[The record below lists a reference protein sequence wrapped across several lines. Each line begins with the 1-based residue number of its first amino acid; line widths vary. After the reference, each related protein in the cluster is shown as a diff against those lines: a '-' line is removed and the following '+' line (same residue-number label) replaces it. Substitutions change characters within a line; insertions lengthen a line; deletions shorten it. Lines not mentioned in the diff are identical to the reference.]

1 MGLRKTAG
9 LAAAV
14 AAALALASC
23 ASTPAP
29 TANEQT
35 HIGIVEVTT
44 TDPASQAFAMVLHD
58 AVVRQAAFYGNA
70 GRAITLHITLNKVH
84 FKNPV
89 KALLIGDDNQAK
101 GRVAIVD
108 PATGQETSG
117 FEVQVDAE
125 KGGLNGGSIAL
136 AVIGAFDPTGLVDI
150 GSAAGSAASAD
161 INRSGTAAQMSVNF
175 ATETLRRTY
184 GDARAKAV
192 AAEIQATAK
201 ARRKR

>member
-1 MGLRKTAG
+1 MRPGRAAG
-9 LAAAV
+9 LAGV
-14 AAALALASC
+14 AAALALAAC

-35 HIGIVEVTT
+35 HIGIVEVTAP
-44 TDPASQAFAMVLHD
+44 DASSQKFAVVLHD
-58 AVVRQAAFYGNA
+58 AVVRQAAFYGDA
-70 GRAITLHITLNKVH
+70 GRPITLRIALSKVH
-84 FKNPV
+84 FKNPL
-89 KALLIGDDNQAK
+89 KAMLIGDDNQTK

-125 KGGLNGGSIAL
+125 RGGLNGGSIAL
-136 AVIGAFDPTGLVDI
+136 AVIGAFDPTGLIDI
-150 GSAAGSAASAD
+150 GGAAAGAGSAD
-161 INRSGTAAQMSVNF
+161 INRSGTAAQMGVNF

-201 ARRKR
+201 ARRTR